1 MHDAP
6 DLPTGLGLLARLTP
20 QQANSS
26 SADFKNAIPQGP
38 LGNSLGALV
47 SHHAPIP
54 GSFPLSLRKIVPG
67 MAQKKDELYKQVQEG

>member
-6 DLPTGLGLLARLTP
+6 GLLTALGLLARLEP
-20 QQANSS
+20 QQGNST
-26 SADFKNAIPQGP
+26 SADFKNSIPGS
-38 LGNSLGALV
+38 SLGVVV
-47 SHHAPIP
+47 SNHKPLP

>member
-6 DLPTGLGLLARLTP
+6 SRLALGLLARLTL
-20 QQANSS
+20 QRANTSA
-26 SADFKNAIPQGP
+26 ADFKNTIPQG
-38 LGNSLGALV
+38 LVGSSLGVV
-47 SHHAPIP
+47 SHHAPLP